1 MTESI
6 IQFFEA
12 LGVNKAAAQVEFLL
26 TPSTLPFA
34 LWETV
39 YVTAL
44 GTILAY
50 VIGLPLGVILVTG
63 GEDGIRPLPRWFM
76 KVLNTA
82 VNLLRSVPFLILM
95 VICFPL
101 ARLIIGTSVGTTASI
116 VPLTLAAS
124 PFVARV
130 VESSLREMDHG
141 TIEAAEAMGC
151 TPFEIV
157 TKVMLPECRPSLIS
171 GFTTATITILS
182 YGAMA
187 GAIGGGGLGAMA
199 LLRGHGRQERLVLY
213 VSVLL
218 LVILVQ
224 VIQTIGTKLAVKTD
238 RRIRNTNND

>member
-1 MTESI
+1 MIERIVSFLES
-6 IQFFEA
+6 A
-12 LGVNKAAAQVEFLL
+12 GVNKAAAQVEFLL
-26 TPSTLPFA
+26 EPGTIPFA

-50 VIGLPLGVILVTG
+50 VIGLPLGVILVIG
-63 GEDGIRPLPRWFM
+63 DADGIRPLPGWLM

-95 VICFPL
+95 VVCFPL

-116 VPLTLAAS
+116 VPLTLAAA

-130 VESSLREMDHG
+130 VESSLREMDRG

-151 TPFEIV
+151 STWEIV
-157 TKVMLPECRPSLIS
+157 TRVMLPECRPSLIA

-213 VSVLL
+213 VAVLL

-224 VIQTIGTKLAVKTD
+224 IIQTIGTKLAVKTD
-238 RRIRNTNND
+238 RRIRNTNNN